1 MNDTPET
8 PAPKEPARKKKSDA
22 AMSGM
27 VATYALLLAFSFT
40 AIIVWISA
48 G

>member
-1 MNDTPET
+1 MNDTPESSDQKK
-8 PAPKEPARKKKSDA
+8 PSSKKKSDA

-27 VATYALLLAFSFT
+27 VATYALIFAFTFT

>member
-1 MNDTPET
+1 MNDTPESSD
-8 PAPKEPARKKKSDA
+8 PKKLARKKKSDA

-27 VATYALLLAFSFT
+27 VATYALIFAFTFT

>member
-1 MNDTPET
+1 MNNTPET
-8 PAPKEPARKKKSDA
+8 PNQDEPAPNKKSDA

-27 VATYALLLAFSFT
+27 VATYVLLFAFAFT

>member
-1 MNDTPET
+1 MDVTSET
-8 PAPKEPARKKKSDA
+8 PDQDVPAPKKKSDA

-27 VATYALLLAFSFT
+27 VATYALLFAFAFT

>member
-1 MNDTPET
+1 MNDTPESSDKKK
-8 PAPKEPARKKKSDA
+8 PGRKKKSDA
-22 AMSGM
+22 AMSGL
-27 VATYALLLAFSFT
+27 VATYALIFAFTFT

>member
-27 VATYALLLAFSFT
+27 VATYALLFAFAFT
-40 AIIVWISA
+40 AMIVGISA

>member
-27 VATYALLLAFSFT
+27 VATYALLFAFAFT
-40 AIIVWISA
+40 GIIVWISA

>member
-1 MNDTPET
+1 MNDTPESSDQL
-8 PAPKEPARKKKSDA
+8 KPARKKKSDA

-27 VATYALLLAFSFT
+27 VATYALIFAFTFT
-40 AIIVWISA
+40 TIIVWISA

>member
-1 MNDTPET
+1 MNDTPESSDKKK
-8 PAPKEPARKKKSDA
+8 PGRKKKSDA

-27 VATYALLLAFSFT
+27 VATYALIFAFTFT

>member
-1 MNDTPET
+1 MNDTPESSD
-8 PAPKEPARKKKSDA
+8 PKKPARKKKSDA

-27 VATYALLLAFSFT
+27 VATYALIFAFTFT

>member
-8 PAPKEPARKKKSDA
+8 HNQKEPARKKRSDA
-22 AMSGM
+22 AMIGM
-27 VATYALLLAFSFT
+27 IATYALLFAFAFT

>member
-1 MNDTPET
+1 MNDTPEST
-8 PAPKEPARKKKSDA
+8 DQHKLARKKKSDA

-27 VATYALLLAFSFT
+27 VATYALIFAFTFT